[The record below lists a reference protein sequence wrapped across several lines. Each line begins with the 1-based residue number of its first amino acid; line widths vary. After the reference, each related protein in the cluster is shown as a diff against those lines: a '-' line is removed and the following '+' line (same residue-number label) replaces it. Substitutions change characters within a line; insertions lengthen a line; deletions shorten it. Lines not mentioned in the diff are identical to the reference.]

1 VRELPLSIYGA
12 LCFKEI
18 QMKVDYFKDM
28 YSKMPQGRA
37 KDVHYYLDRIRN
49 GAVKKI
55 VEEIRSKLSKEERNT
70 AKAKLGAVT
79 FCGAFNKRA
88 KEDLKEAS
96 GLAILDFDGFQ
107 THEEVLSFKGFL
119 KADKYSFAV
128 WVSPSGLGLKSLV
141 RIPTV
146 ETNEEYVSF
155 YNCIVD
161 YYKSDK
167 IDLSGKDISRLCF
180 ESYDP
185 DIYVNTESELFVD
198 FIANDLAPVDL
209 GQVTNIPLTD
219 QDDIANRLMTWFKKS
234 YTGQNRNNSFHK
246 LALAFN
252 DFGVEKYTAERY
264 ILPNEQKDFKRSE
277 ILALIN
283 SAYKHTS
290 NFGSKQFEDKAKI
303 KAINSMAIAGRTN
316 EEILKEFP
324 SLEAEKLV
332 KEIELQRKSINI
344 EEFWYYDFE
353 GKLKM
358 SPHKYKFY
366 LENQNFFKH
375 YPLDKSKTFTFITKE
390 DNFVDEVTEFQIK
403 DFVLNKLLQCQH
415 FDQFDLVASSTKA
428 FNSTYLSML
437 DTASFVIEEDTAEYA
452 MIYYSNVALRI
463 WKDRIEEIDYNDLGG
478 FVWKKQVIDREYKKA
493 DHHESVYRSFIWF
506 ASGQNQTRYNSLK
519 SVIGYLMHSYKTN
532 ANNKAI
538 IFNDETISD
547 NPNGGSGKSLF
558 WNALSHLKKVASID
572 GKTFEFNK
580 SFPYQTVPTDT
591 QLLVFDDV
599 KKNFNFEALFSLI
612 TEGITLEYKGQDA
625 VKLPVKKSPK
635 VLITTNYT
643 IQGVGGSFERRKFE
657 IEMSNYFSANH
668 TPIDEFGHMFFDDWD
683 VKEWQRFDSFMLYC
697 LQYYLKYG
705 LQKPDFKNLVLRKFI
720 NETSPEFYEF
730 VIDGNILPN
739 KRLTKAVVF
748 EQLCEEYK
756 DLKKWLSQKKFNNWI
771 KKFAEFKGYEFTEG
785 NSNGARWF
793 ELQMETQQEQP
804 TDIWDELDK
813 KAGF

>member
-1 VRELPLSIYGA
+1 
-12 LCFKEI
+12 
-18 QMKVDYFKDM
+18 MKVDFFKDM
-28 YSKMPQGRA
+28 YSKIPQGRA

-49 GAVKKI
+49 GAVKKT
-55 VEEIRSKLSKEERNT
+55 VDEVRSAMTKEDKTT
-70 AKAKLGAVT
+70 AKSKLGAVT
-79 FCGAFNKRA
+79 FCGTFTKRA
-88 KEDLKEAS
+88 KDGLKEAS
-96 GLAILDFDGFQ
+96 GFSILDFDGFDNF
-107 THEEVLSFKGFL
+107 TEVVDFKESL
-119 KADKYSFAV
+119 KKDRYIFSI
-128 WVSPSGLGLKSLV
+128 WVSPSGLGLKALV

-146 ETNEEYVSF
+146 ESNDEYVSF

-161 YYKSDK
+161 YFNSDK

-185 DIYVNTESELFVD
+185 EIFVNEQSDLFVD
-198 FIANDLAPVDL
+198 FIPSEVATTDL
-209 GQVTNIPLTD
+209 GVITNIPLTD
-219 QDDIANRLMTWFKKS
+219 QDAIANRLMAWFKKT
-234 YTGQNRNNSFHK
+234 YNGQNRNNSFHK

-252 DFGVEKYTAERY
+252 DFGVDKYTAERY
-264 ILPNEQKDFKRSE
+264 ILPNEQKDFKRAE
-277 ILALIN
+277 IHALIN
-283 SAYKHTS
+283 SAYKHTA
-290 NFGSKQFEDKAKI
+290 NFGSKQFEDNKKI
-303 KAINSMAIAGRTN
+303 KVISSMAVAGKSN
-316 EEILKEFP
+316 EEIIKQFTDIEP
-324 SLEAEKLV
+324 ERIV

-353 GKLKM
+353 GKLKL

-366 LENQNFFKH
+366 LENENFFKH
-375 YPLDKSKTFTFITKE
+375 YPIDKSKTFTFITKE

-403 DFVLNKLLQCQH
+403 DYVLNKLLGSQH

-437 DTASFVIEEDTAEYA
+437 DTASFAIEEDTADYA
-452 MIYYSNVALRI
+452 MIYYQNVALRI
-463 WKDRIEEIDYNDLGG
+463 FKDSIEEIDYNDLGG
-478 FVWKKQVIDREYKKA
+478 FVWKKQVIEREYNKA

-572 GKTFEFNK
+572 GKTFDFAK

-668 TPIDEFGHMFFDDWD
+668 TPLDEFGHMFFDDWD
-683 VKEWQRFDSFMLYC
+683 SAEWNRFDSFMIYC
-697 LQYYLKYG
+697 LQFYLENG
-705 LQKPDFKNLVLRKFI
+705 LMKPDFKNLELRKFI

-730 VIDGNILPN
+730 VMDNNILPN
-739 KRLTKAVVF
+739 NRYTKAHVF
-748 EQLCEEYK
+748 DQLCEEYK
-756 DLKKWLSQKKFNNWI
+756 DLKKWLSQKKFNSWL
-771 KKFAEFKGYEFTEG
+771 KKYADFKSYDFTEG

-793 ELQMETQQEQP
+793 ELIYATEEQITTNEP
-804 TDIWDELDK
+804 YDIWDELDK